1 MIRRQAA
8 VGIGGGSPFW
18 GEGVDRVKQAFLG
31 VRSWGRSII
40 SMMAELEGLGVML
53 ECDGWEARAESWGHA
68 GC

>member
-1 MIRRQAA
+1 M
-8 VGIGGGSPFW
+8 GIGGGSPFW

-53 ECDGWEARAESWGHA
+53 ECDGWEARVQQ
-68 GC
+68 